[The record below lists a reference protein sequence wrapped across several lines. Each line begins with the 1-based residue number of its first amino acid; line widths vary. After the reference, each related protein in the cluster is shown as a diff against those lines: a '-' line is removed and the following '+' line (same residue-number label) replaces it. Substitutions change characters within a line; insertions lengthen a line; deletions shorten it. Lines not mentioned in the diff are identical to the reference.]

1 MLSLCC
7 SVVISWLLCC
17 NLLAMRRAQSK
28 ETNIDDVLGGGG
40 GSGTTPTPTAA
51 PRLSQTGRQAGL
63 FTVYSSCTIDNPTLL
78 YAITYKAECQF

>member
-1 MLSLCC
+1 
-7 SVVISWLLCC
+7 
-17 NLLAMRRAQSK
+17 MRRAQSK

-63 FTVYSSCTIDNPTLL
+63 FTVYGSCTIDNSTLL